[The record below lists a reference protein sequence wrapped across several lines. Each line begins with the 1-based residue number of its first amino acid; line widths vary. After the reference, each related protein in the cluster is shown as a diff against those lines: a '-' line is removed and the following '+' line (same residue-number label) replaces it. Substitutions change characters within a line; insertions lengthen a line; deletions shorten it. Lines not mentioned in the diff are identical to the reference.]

1 MNYFFCRLIVC
12 TLLFPLFLEAQN
24 FEATVLSSSGQ
35 VLPGAKI
42 FYKGSETPSETNSE
56 GKFEFTEAQSK
67 DSILIFLKGYAPLN
81 ARLEASNNLFFTL
94 TREAQELS
102 AVEIRAYRPAGYISS
117 KGISLTQVITAQEL
131 KKAACCDLSGCFETT
146 IAVSPQVT
154 NVITRSKELR
164 ILGLSGTNNQVLVDG
179 FPMVYGLSYPYGV
192 STYPGTIIKNIFVS
206 KGAGSV
212 IQTFE
217 GFTGQIN
224 MITQNGDND
233 EKLFVNA
240 YANNFGE
247 KQINLHQ
254 SARKN
259 GHRFFTSFH
268 AVSPAMWM
276 DGDQDGFG
284 DMPLINRYHLS
295 HKWEFEKPDSSRW
308 TTRTGFRL
316 LHEERT
322 GGQVNFDSQKELG
335 DTLRYGQNVKY
346 FQPEF
351 FTRTAYRLNE
361 KNELIFFSSL
371 NLQDQNSWYGVLN
384 YKAKQIFSWSQFQ
397 WERQAGNHK
406 AVSGISMRYFDI
418 HENISFSNLV
428 VPRNYSGDYRRVDR
442 IAGLF
447 TEQTFSFPQFN
458 SDIMIGARADHYTNH
473 GTHFTPRILIRSEII
488 EGWIL
493 RLNTGTGWRVANPF
507 SENIILLT
515 GNRDVQIGENL
526 LVEKALNHGI
536 SLTREIESFW
546 MNGSVTVD
554 YYHTRIKD
562 QVFPDFDSDPG
573 KALLFNYNGLTYS
586 HAAQIEGRFNLFD
599 LFDLS
604 MGYNYLDVFR
614 KLGGVKTLLPFNT
627 NHRAMAVVSIPF
639 IKDRLKLDVNSHWYG
654 KQRLPDTSGLP
665 EIYRQPDFSSEY
677 YTLSPQVT
685 YVFGN
690 WEFYLGCENITG
702 FRQNRPILGWQ
713 NPFGPYFDPSFAWGP
728 NRGREIYGGLR
739 WTLKTK
745 RQS

>member
-1 MNYFFCRLIVC
+1 MNLIIRRLIC
-12 TLLFPLFLEAQN
+12 CMLLLPLFLEAQN
-24 FEATVLSSSGQ
+24 FKATVLSSAGQ
-35 VLPGAKI
+35 ALSGAKV
-42 FYKGSETPSETNSE
+42 FFKSTETPAETNAE
-56 GKFEFTEAQSK
+56 GKFEFISALSN
-67 DSILIFLKGYAPLN
+67 DSILIYLKGYAPLH
-81 ARLEASNNLFFTL
+81 AKLEPSANLFFTL
-94 TREAQELS
+94 TREAEELA

-164 ILGLSGTNNQVLVDG
+164 ILGLAGTNNQVLVDG
-179 FPMVYGLSYPYGV
+179 FPMIYGLTYPYGV

-224 MITQNGDND
+224 MITQNGDNH

-254 SARKN
+254 SAHKN

-268 AVSPAMWM
+268 AVSPSMWM
-276 DGDQDGFG
+276 DGDDDGFG
-284 DMPLINRYHLS
+284 DMPLIHRYHLS

-316 LHEERT
+316 LQEERT
-322 GGQVNFDSQKELG
+322 GGQLNYNPKTEKGS
-335 DTLRYGQNVKY
+335 TTRYGQNVKY

-351 FTRTAYRLNE
+351 FTRTAYRLNG

-371 NLQDQNSWYGVLN
+371 NLQDQNSWYGTLN
-384 YKAKQIFSWSQFQ
+384 YKAKQLLSWSQLQ

-406 AVSGISMRYFDI
+406 SVSGISMRYFDI
-418 HENISFSNLV
+418 DENISFSNAV
-428 VPRNYSGDYRRVDR
+428 VPRNYAGNYKRIDR

-447 TEQTFSFPQFN
+447 TEQTFSFPKIN
-458 SDIMIGARADHYTNH
+458 SDIMIGARADHYASH
-473 GTHFTPRILIRSEII
+473 GTHFTPRLLIRSEII

-515 GNRDVQIGENL
+515 GNRDVIIGENL
-526 LVEKALNHGI
+526 LVEKAINHGV
-536 SLTREIESFW
+536 SLTKELESMW
-546 MNGSVTVD
+546 INGSLTVD
-554 YYHTRIKD
+554 FYHTSIKD
-562 QVFPDFDSDPG
+562 QLFPDFDSDPG
-573 KALLFNYNGLTYS
+573 KALLFNYSGMTYS
-586 HAAQIEGRFNLFD
+586 NAAQIEGRFNLFD

-604 MGYNYLDVFR
+604 LGYNYLDVFR

-639 IKDRLKLDVNSHWYG
+639 LNDRLKLDVNSHWFG
-654 KQRLPDTSGLP
+654 KQRLPDTGALP
-665 EIYRQPDFSSEY
+665 EAYRQPGFSSDY
-677 YTLSPQVT
+677 YIISPQVT
-685 YVFGN
+685 YILGT

-713 NPFGPYFDPSFAWGP
+713 DPFGKYFDPSFAWGP
-728 NRGREIYGGLR
+728 NRGREIYAGLR
-739 WTLKTK
+739 WTLKDK
-745 RQS
+745 HH